1 MGSPEVSYD
10 TPISWRNWFTL
21 RCVFKRC
28 EFRADALGAHCTTD
42 KCTARVQ
49 IYFNQA
55 DQWNAMVKRDE
66 LATQDEFETISKR
79 LVNKE
84 T

>member
-28 EFRADALGAHCTTD
+28 EFRA
-42 KCTARVQ
+42 
-49 IYFNQA
+49 
-55 DQWNAMVKRDE
+55 NAMVKRDE

-79 LVNKE
+79 LVNKA